1 MSKQI
6 IAGIYIPWQLKG
18 KICIGKRQFLA
29 TVLNRSIYTLS
40 NLNKRA
46 NPLLNYHLDNTII
59 DLVEKLQFF
68 ETRRQTS
75 CRLYRRDQVVAEV
88 QDFQVGEL
96 LVQDRLG
103 DRLQVVVAQVK
114 ADEEKDIK
122 ASTPL
127 FQIKLRHN
135 YKYKSCACVHHFE
148 HLCLCAFAFLSMQD
162 I

>member
-29 TVLNRSIYTLS
+29 TILTISIYTLS

-46 NPLLNYHLDNTII
+46 NPLLNYHLHNTII

-68 ETRRQTS
+68 ETRWQTS

-88 QDFQVGEL
+88 QDFHVGEM
-96 LVQDRLG
+96 LVQGRLG

-122 ASTPL
+122 ASTSL
-127 FQIKLRHN
+127 FQTKLRHT
-135 YKYKSCACVHHFE
+135 
-148 HLCLCAFAFLSMQD
+148 
-162 I
+162 